1 VSNKNDNNETESPD
15 IIEEI
20 IPGKNNDSIDKSI
33 NQNNNNNQQSLIENY
48 NEHEAAQAVI
58 ETSEESKRTVERN
71 TIESGNQFPR
81 DGQTI
86 SDIQKHTAQTSR
98 EISESYLELQKQAI
112 NSFQTVFM
120 PYFHSVQDQLWN
132 NQEYFKSIS
141 GMYFRLA
148 SNYTESVFALS
159 RMWNDI
165 AFTNASLFKPSANK
179 PGPTDTKTHHK
190 DRG

>member
-1 VSNKNDNNETESPD
+1 MSNKNDNNKTESPD

-33 NQNNNNNQQSLIENY
+33 NLNNNNNQQSLIENY
-48 NEHEAAQAVI
+48 NEQEAAQAVI
-58 ETSEESKRTVERN
+58 EASEDSKRTVERN
-71 TIESGNQFPR
+71 TIGAENQFSR
-81 DGQTI
+81 YGRTI
-86 SDIQKHTAQTSR
+86 SDLQEHTTQTSR
-98 EISESYLELQKQAI
+98 EISENYLELQKQAI

-148 SNYTESVFALS
+148 SNYTESVLALS
-159 RMWNDI
+159 RMWNNI

>member
-1 VSNKNDNNETESPD
+1 VSNKNDNNKTESPD

-33 NQNNNNNQQSLIENY
+33 NLNNNNNQQSLIENY

-58 ETSEESKRTVERN
+58 EATEESKRTVERN
-71 TIESGNQFPR
+71 VIESRNQFPR
-81 DGQTI
+81 YGQTI

-141 GMYFRLA
+141 GMSFRLA
-148 SNYTESVFALS
+148 SNYTESVLALS

-165 AFTNASLFKPSANK
+165 AFTNMSLFKTAVNK
-179 PGPTDTKTHHK
+179 PSPTNTQTYQ
-190 DRG
+190 DRK